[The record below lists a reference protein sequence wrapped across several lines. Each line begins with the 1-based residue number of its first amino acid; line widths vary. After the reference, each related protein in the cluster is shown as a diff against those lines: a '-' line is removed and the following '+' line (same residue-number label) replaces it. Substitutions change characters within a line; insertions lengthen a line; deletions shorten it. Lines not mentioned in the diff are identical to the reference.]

1 MPLYSA
7 SWIHCVPVNVST
19 SSKNVLVIV
28 HDFPPLGGGWVIR
41 ALKFV
46 KYLEFFGWRP
56 VVLTVDAAF
65 YPPALLDQSLLDEIP
80 ASTPVYRTR
89 TSIGPYQLQ
98 LPNQKAETCGTR
110 GNGTQFRQILEYLVP
125 ANLRV
130 IQDYGFFWLPHAW
143 AQACKI
149 IDQEAINLIFTT
161 SPPHNVHL
169 LGWVLKKQFRL
180 PWVADFRDGWMQF
193 EMFVASSAVRR
204 AFDRRCERLV
214 LGTADQVICTTPRT
228 VEDFCRDYPD
238 IRKKIH
244 TIYNGFDPADFE
256 NLEPIH
262 SQKDEFRLAY
272 VGSLSLKPRRTPEI
286 LLQAVQSLA
295 LKIPAFRE
303 KCRLEFVGLVYDVP
317 LEQML
322 QEYNVASMCRIVG
335 VVSHKAA
342 IQAMRSADVLV
353 LLINFDQKFG
363 NDSILSGK
371 FGEYI
376 AAQKPLLAIVPDGE
390 AAHLVRSHHLGMVVA
405 PDNPDA
411 VETALESL
419 FGQWQ
424 AGRLCPPPSEKLVS
438 QFNRYEQTRALA
450 RIFSD
455 L

>member
-1 MPLYSA
+1 MP
-7 SWIHCVPVNVST
+7 VT
-19 SSKNVLVIV
+19 SQAAPKNVLVIV

-46 KYLEFFGWRP
+46 KHLESFGWRP
-56 VVLTVDAAF
+56 VVLTVDPAF

-80 ASTPVYRTR
+80 VSTPMYRTR

-98 LPNQKAETCGTR
+98 IPSQKTETSSVR
-110 GNGTQFRQILEYLVP
+110 GNGNHLRQILEALIP
-125 ANLRV
+125 ENLRV

-143 AQACKI
+143 SEACRI
-149 IDQEAINLIFTT
+149 IQRESIDLIFTT

-169 LGWVLKKQFRL
+169 LGWALKKRFRL

-204 AFDRRCERLV
+204 AFDRRCERLI
-214 LGTADQVICTTPRT
+214 LRNADRIICTTPRT

-238 IRKKIH
+238 IRQKIH

-256 NLEPIH
+256 NRDTGPP
-262 SQKDEFRLAY
+262 QKREFTIAY

-286 LLQAVQSLA
+286 LLRAVQSLA
-295 LKIPAFRE
+295 SKNPAFRE
-303 KCRLEFVGLVYDVP
+303 KARLEFVGLVYDVP

-322 QEYNVASMCRIVG
+322 QEYKVASMCRIVG
-335 VVSHKAA
+335 VVSHKTA
-342 IQAMRSADVLV
+342 IDHMRAADVLV

-371 FGEYI
+371 FGEYV
-376 AAQKPLLAIVPDGE
+376 AAQKPLLAIVPEGE
-390 AAHLVRSHHLGMVVA
+390 ASNLVRDHNLGLVAA
-405 PDNPDA
+405 PDDQA
-411 VETALESL
+411 GIEAAIETL
-419 FGQWQ
+419 FSEWQ
-424 AGRLCPPPSEKLVS
+424 AGTLCPPPSEKLVN
-438 QFNRYEQTRALA
+438 QFNRYDQTRSLA
-450 RIFSD
+450 RIFSS

>member
-1 MPLYSA
+1 M
-7 SWIHCVPVNVST
+7 NVST

-65 YPPALLDQSLLDEIP
+65 YPPALLDQSLLDEIST
-80 ASTPVYRTR
+80 STPVYRTR
-89 TSIGPYQLQ
+89 TLIGPYQLQ
-98 LPNQKAETCGTR
+98 LPNQQAEASSTR
-110 GNGTQFRQILEYLVP
+110 GTGPQFRQILEFLVP
-125 ANLRV
+125 ESLRV
-130 IQDYGFFWLPHAW
+130 IQDYGFFWLPPAW
-143 AQACKI
+143 AQAGKI
-149 IDQEAINLIFTT
+149 INQEAINLIFTT

-169 LGWVLKKQFRL
+169 LGWALKKKFQL

-214 LGTADQVICTTPRT
+214 LGTADQIICTTPGT

-256 NLEPIH
+256 NLEPVRSH
-262 SQKDEFRLAY
+262 EDEFRLAY

-286 LLQAVQSLA
+286 LLRAVQSLA

-335 VVSHKAA
+335 IVSHKTA
-342 IQAMRSADVLV
+342 IDCMRNADVLV

-363 NDSILSGK
+363 NDSVLSGK
-371 FGEYI
+371 FGEYV

-390 AAHLVRSHHLGMVVA
+390 AAHLVRTHHLGMVGA
-405 PDNPDA
+405 PDDPDE
-411 VETALESL
+411 VETAILSL
-419 FGQWQ
+419 FSQWQ
-424 AGRLCPPPSEKLVS
+424 AGRLCPPPSEKLVR

-450 RIFSD
+450 TIFSA